1 MGRKVGS
8 LYINPKKFG
17 NVRKPCM
24 QEMLAFLNCLSLNSN
39 NDEKCVRQKEKLNAC
54 MDAQNIL
61 SGNWQGHLHTIKADA
76 KGSKEEIHSSRVN
89 YLFKRGKPYIW
100 IQEGDLHNVLPPR
113 VALTGDVVPLR
124 DEKVPLAAESL
135 RETILLERKAVSQ
148 ASYSVSGIL
157 SSSSITCNSRSE
169 NLQKIVDGSDTY
181 TVYKFNIRSCTYIDG
196 GGGNHEVDLSEIE
209 ASKTDLLSP
218 FSEKITDGINQSHA
232 RRRAL
237 MLFCFVYMNTNA
249 RDAFML
255 SVDRKGFDVL
265 GKVPGL
271 VTKDGFSQFEWKEFR
286 FTFKEEARDIE
297 AFCQQLVEMEEE
309 AIKNVSSYSGL
320 G

>member
-1 MGRKVGS
+1 MR
-8 LYINPKKFG
+8 
-17 NVRKPCM
+17 
-24 QEMLAFLNCLSLNSN
+24 NSN
-39 NDEKCVRQKEKLNAC
+39 KAMVLTFAERCK
-54 MDAQNIL
+54 NIL

-100 IQEGDLHNVLPPR
+100 IQEGDLHNVNTMIDERGSLSVANTLPGPLMSLLRSIKKLPPR

-135 RETILLERKAVSQ
+135 RETILSERKAVSQ

-218 FSEKITDGINQSHA
+218 FSEKIIDGINQSHA

-255 SVDRKGFDVL
+255 SMDRKGFDVL

-286 FTFKEEARDIE
+286 FTFKEAARDIE
-297 AFCQQLVEMEEE
+297 AFCQQLVKMEEE
-309 AIKNVSSYSGL
+309 AIKNVSSFSGL